1 MGMSYLEA
9 ARIMMG
15 GGSGNVG
22 PKPDNIEYNGTY
34 LAEDD
39 DLDGYTRVVV
49 ALPLG
54 GATFTENDSY
64 TPPANLR
71 GWSSVTVN
79 VKTWKDEYDAMK
91 ECCDKVSE
99 AILDN
104 WPDDD
109 PVNPKP
115 DEPWPDPEDPTKPTI
130 EDAIPIISGYIPP
143 PGTPIRDLEAVTGG
157 NPITDITTGVTVEII
172 HVLDG
177 DSAWYPDEHQY
188 FNAYSKIRGI
198 DYFPQIEP
206 YTATC
211 YQAWYMKITNGTTTY
226 TWSPGWDQS
235 QNVHPIYNGEGY
247 DQLVSASI
255 DPTTGFVEW
264 IIEETYPGYSPSTR
278 RYIGTLSDLIGYGA
292 DGHTYKVGSGS
303 NAFTPETTPT

>member
-22 PKPDNIEYNGTY
+22 PKPDTIAYNGTY
-34 LAEDD
+34 VAEDD
-39 DLDGYTRVVV
+39 DLDGYTQVVV

-54 GATFTENDSY
+54 GATFTENRSY
-64 TPPANLR
+64 TPPDNLR

-104 WPDDD
+104 WPNDD

-130 EDAIPIISGYIPP
+130 EDAIPIISGYIFP

-157 NPITDITTGVTVEII
+157 NPITDTTTGVKVELV
-172 HVLDG
+172 HNLVGWDQYAG
-177 DSAWYPDEHQY
+177 EVKY
-188 FNAYSKIRGI
+188 FNFYSTILGV
-198 DYFPQIEP
+198 DYFPEAYP
-206 YTATC
+206 YQSTC
-211 YQAWYMKITNGTTTY
+211 LQSYGLNIT
-226 TWSPGWDQS
+226 
-235 QNVHPIYNGEGY
+235 VNGETYYWQPYHSQRGSTSHPNY
-247 DQLVSASI
+247 NCQTYCSATGFSI
-255 DPTTGFVEW
+255 DPVTGDVELTISQWVTGYQPTTD
-264 IIEETYPGYSPSTR
+264 
-278 RYIGTLSDLIGYGA
+278 RYIGNVQNLIGYGA
-292 DGHTYKVGSGS
+292 DGHTYKVSSGS
-303 NAFTPETTPT
+303 NQWTPETTPT